1 MEPPSRS
8 SPGGAKPGREI
19 ARASLIPGD
28 DPRVAEILVID
39 ARWRRLVPRLSRLVG
54 RAAAAGG
61 GAGTVVLDR
70 DLRVRRLNALH
81 RGRNRSTNVLTFENP
96 AGRFGAPSGG
106 DIVLALETV
115 RREALAAGRPA
126 AHHLA
131 HLVVHGALHLRG
143 HDHHGAGEARRM
155 ELHEARILRRLGVPH
170 PWKPRAAAQHGGVR

>member
-1 MEPPSRS
+1 MVP
-8 SPGGAKPGREI
+8 
-19 ARASLIPGD
+19 
-28 DPRVAEILVID
+28 EILIRD

-70 DLRVRRLNALH
+70 DLRVRRLNARH
-81 RGRNRSTNVLTFENP
+81 RGRNRSTNVLTFEPP
-96 AGRFGAPSGG
+96 AGFEGSDGAPGAGPGG

-115 RREALAAGRPA
+115 RREAQAAGRLP

-131 HLVVHGALHLRG
+131 HLVVHGTLHLRG

-155 ELHEARILRRLGVPH
+155 EMREAWILRRLGVPN
-170 PWKPRAAAQHGGVR
+170 PWKPRAFRSGADRS